1 MLIFRPSV
9 PDRTSASSASNSLLF
24 LLSLFAKAKR
34 IVILPEKLLYYRR
47 HGSNTI
53 SESHVKVREEWAAS
67 LANFARSA
75 GSGPDP
81 HRRTRSYLDRLL
93 EIAES
98 HRLLRQVLLALLD
111 AR

>member
-1 MLIFRPSV
+1 
-9 PDRTSASSASNSLLF
+9 
-24 LLSLFAKAKR
+24 
-34 IVILPEKLLYYRR
+34 LLYYRR

-98 HRLLRQVLLALLD
+98 HSLRQVLLALLD